1 MTLNDSIMYLV
12 ILAGFGLCVAIAL
25 TAIREVRRRR

>member
-1 MTLNDSIMYLV
+1 MILSDSIMYLV

-25 TAIREVRRRR
+25 NAIREARRR

>member
-1 MTLNDSIMYLV
+1 MTLSDSIMYLV

-25 TAIREVRRRR
+25 KAIREARRR